1 LGFWGFGV
9 LGFWDKLVRKGVAV
23 KNVDGSYTIKLTE
36 QSIKEQPKSDI
47 EAKKQALETEKQ
59 QAITEA
65 TKPVVDLELLG
76 DEQQTIDL
84 ITEKASGDKDGGKAK
99 IRQHE
104 RIRARLQALKDLIDC
119 V

>member
-1 LGFWGFGV
+1 MNITAEDAWF
-9 LGFWDKLVRKGVAV
+9 A
-23 KNVDGSYTIKLTE
+23 KNKE
-36 QSIKEQPKSDI
+36 QSLKEQPKSDI

-76 DEQQTIDL
+76 DEQQTINL
-84 ITEKASGDKDGGKAK
+84 ITEKASGDKDGGRAK
-99 IRQHE
+99 IMKHE

>member
-1 LGFWGFGV
+1 MLP
-9 LGFWDKLVRKGVAV
+9 
-23 KNVDGSYTIKLTE
+23 E
-36 QSIKEQPKSDI
+36 QSIKEQPQASTPKSEIDTQK
-47 EAKKQALETEKQ
+47 EAIETEKQ

>member
-1 LGFWGFGV
+1 MP
-9 LGFWDKLVRKGVAV
+9 
-23 KNVDGSYTIKLTE
+23 DGYELPGQPQVETE
-36 QSIKEQPKSDI
+36 VNIPELPKPT
-47 EAKKQALETEKQ
+47 KQEEIQVQKDAIETEKQ

-76 DEQQTIDL
+76 DETQAMEL